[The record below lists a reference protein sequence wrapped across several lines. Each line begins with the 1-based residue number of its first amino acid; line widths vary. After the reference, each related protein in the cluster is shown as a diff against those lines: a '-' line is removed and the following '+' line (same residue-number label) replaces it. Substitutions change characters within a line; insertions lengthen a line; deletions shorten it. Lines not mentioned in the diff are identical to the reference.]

1 MWKRAAW
8 IAGTGCVLAASVYVL
23 TGYYKINWYTDSMPR
38 GIYRIEHRLPA
49 RGDIA
54 ASCLTPEIVTEGR
67 ERHYLPP
74 FPGRGCSHQLYP
86 MAKYVYGIP
95 GDTVRLE
102 GHEIVI
108 NGEPT
113 GLHRL
118 KEDSVGRPMPVL
130 PQPETQLGEG
140 EYWLMSHHRPNSY
153 DSRYFGAVPVMYT
166 LKPVWTLE

>member
-1 MWKRAAW
+1 M
-8 IAGTGCVLAASVYVL
+8 LAASVYAL

-38 GIYRIEHRLPA
+38 GIYRIEHRLSQ

-54 ASCLTPEIVTEGR
+54 ASCLTPEIVEEGR
-67 ERHYLPP
+67 VRHYLPP
-74 FPGRGCSHQLYP
+74 FPGRGCSHKLYP
-86 MAKYVYGIP
+86 MAKYVYGVP
-95 GDTVRLE
+95 GDSVTLK
-102 GHEIVI
+102 GDEIVI
-108 NGEPT
+108 NGQPT

-118 KEDSVGRPMPVL
+118 KEDSAGLAMPAL
-130 PQPETQLGEG
+130 PLPEIQLGEG